1 MTPLKM
7 NSRTDF
13 LQEFCLDFLQEFCL
27 DFLQEFCLDFLQE
40 FFLDFKECLKLSA
53 DDSSGSVL

>member
-13 LQEFCLDFLQEFCL
+13 LQEFCLDF
-27 DFLQEFCLDFLQE
+27 
-40 FFLDFKECLKLSA
+40 KECLKLSA

>member
-1 MTPLKM
+1 MTPLRM

-27 DFLQEFCLDFLQE
+27 DF
-40 FFLDFKECLKLSA
+40 KECLKLSA

>member
-27 DFLQEFCLDFLQE
+27 DFLQEFCLDF
-40 FFLDFKECLKLSA
+40 KECLKLSA
-53 DDSSGSVL
+53 DDSSGSVS